1 MSGTAKRDRA
11 AGADPGSTGPAVPGA
26 SGAPCPSCGR
36 EVEVTRGGVCLP
48 CWYSSPDRPKPVRDR
63 FAKLE
68 RLREL
73 GIEPYAYSY
82 DPSYAL
88 DAAREAFEATEERGE
103 QELGSVRVAGR
114 ILSYRDLGGSAFA
127 HLGDRSGRLQ
137 VHLKRDL
144 LDETGETVMDSLDL
158 GDWVG
163 VEGPVFRT
171 RRGEVTVRV
180 QELTLLSKTLLPL
193 PFGKEEVSE
202 AGERIVHSG
211 FSDVAARYRQR
222 YADLAVNPDVREVFR
237 TRARLMTAFR
247 AWLDE
252 RGFLEVETPVLQP
265 TYGGALARPFTTRHE
280 ALDSTL
286 YLRIA
291 DELYLKRLIVG
302 NLDRVYEF
310 GHDFRNEGIDRT
322 HNPEFTM
329 LELYQAY
336 ADYEDMMELTEAM
349 VTDVIG
355 SVAGG
360 LVFEYD
366 GRTVDL
372 TPPWPRVRWAD
383 AFREAT
389 GLDPVEAED
398 AELAALARR
407 GGREDADELSRVQL
421 LDVLFSDRVET
432 SISDP
437 TIIFDHPIAMSPLAK
452 PKRGDPRFAER
463 FEVVTAGFELVNAF
477 SELNDPLDQ
486 WARFAEGER
495 LRARGDLE
503 AMGIDEDYVRALE
516 YGLPP
521 TGGFGLGFDRLVML
535 VTGRTSIREVILF
548 PILRPEEGV

>member
-1 MSGTAKRDRA
+1 MSGTVERDREA
-11 AGADPGSTGPAVPGA
+11 AGSAGSTDPADT
-26 SGAPCPSCGR
+26 PCPSCG
-36 EVEVTRGGVCLP
+36 EAVAVTRDGLCLP
-48 CWYSSPDRPKPVRDR
+48 CWYSSPERPKPVRDR
-63 FAKLE
+63 FAKLQ

-82 DPSYAL
+82 DPTHDL
-88 DAAREAFEATEERGE
+88 ERARTAFETSEADGAEE
-103 QELGSVRVAGR
+103 LAPIRVAGR
-114 ILSYRDLGGSAFA
+114 ILSFRHLGGSAFA

-137 VHLKRDL
+137 IHLKRDL
-144 LDETGETVMDSLDL
+144 LDESGETVLDHLDL

-180 QELTLLSKTLLPL
+180 HRLALLSKTLLPL
-193 PFGKEEVSE
+193 PFGKEEVTES
-202 AGERIVHSG
+202 GERVVHSG

-237 TRARLMTAFR
+237 TRARLVTALR

-280 ALDSTL
+280 ALDSML

-302 NLDRVYEF
+302 TLDRVYEI

-349 VTDVIG
+349 VTDVVG

-366 GRTVDL
+366 GRSVDL
-372 TPPWPRVRWAD
+372 TPPWPRIRWAD
-383 AFREAT
+383 AFRDAT
-389 GLDPVEAED
+389 GLDPVDAAD

-407 GGREDADELSRVQL
+407 GGREDADELSRLQL

-437 TIIFDHPIAMSPLAK
+437 TIIYDHPIAMSPLAK
-452 PKRGDPRFAER
+452 PKRGDPRYAER

-486 WARFAEGER
+486 WARFVEGER
-495 LRARGDLE
+495 LRAGGDLE

-521 TGGFGLGFDRLVML
+521 TGGFGLGLDRLVML